1 MSPHRTADQLWS
13 IILAGGDGVRTKEF
27 IWQMV
32 GCENPKQ
39 YCTFVDS
46 RPMFQHTLDRAA
58 RLL

>member
-1 MSPHRTADQLWS
+1 
-13 IILAGGDGVRTKEF
+13 
-27 IWQMV
+27 MV